1 MNSSVFLPFDDVL
14 DDLTRN
20 GKKIKKEDYL
30 VEGIYPIIDQGAG
43 QIAGYSNE
51 SDGLYQDVPAL
62 IFGDHTRIIKYVDT
76 PFFLG
81 ADGVKLLRSKISEI
95 NYRYLYYFLIANP
108 VKNTGY
114 NRHYKWLKELLIP
127 VRSVEEQCKIVDM
140 LDILTD
146 MLRLRTQQLADL
158 DLLIKSRF
166 VEMFGGGDYPKAAIS
181 DLVAGKVSSAKRKFV
196 QDDTIKYI
204 DISAI
209 DNQRNIMTGYTEYV
223 FAEAP
228 SRAQQHI
235 IQGDIL
241 ISTVR
246 PNLKNVA
253 MTTYSDDNLVASS
266 GFCVLRASRCLSSY
280 LMAIV
285 CSDEFTEAMSRVVTG
300 ANYPAIKD
308 SDVLSYIVSVP
319 PMDKQ
324 RQFEEFTIQ
333 VDKSKFAIQQS
344 ITELE
349 TLKQA
354 LMQKYFGPQQTSA
367 T

>member
-1 MNSSVFLPFDDVL
+1 MAFHDKGKYNIDSNYIYHLFSSMDWGKGSNKAVMGITLNKASLSDIFIPLPPL
-14 DDLTRN
+14 
-20 GKKIKKEDYL
+20 
-30 VEGIYPIIDQGAG
+30 
-43 QIAGYSNE
+43 
-51 SDGLYQDVPAL
+51 
-62 IFGDHTRIIKYVDT
+62 
-76 PFFLG
+76 
-81 ADGVKLLRSKISEI
+81 
-95 NYRYLYYFLIANP
+95 
-108 VKNTGY
+108 
-114 NRHYKWLKELLIP
+114 
-127 VRSVEEQCKIVDM
+127 EEQEKIAAT
-140 LDILTD
+140 LDAVSDLI
-146 MLRLRTQQLADL
+146 RLRKRQLEEL
-158 DLLIKSRF
+158 DLLVKARF
-166 VEMFGGGDYPKAAIS
+166 LEMFGGGDYPKAAIA

-228 SRAQQHI
+228 SRAQQHV

-280 LMAIV
+280 LMAVV

-319 PMDKQ
+319 PMEKQ